1 MRSGY
6 ENSTQCESTT
16 HLLRYCETGIKDVQ
30 IVQTKFH
37 RLRHYFVGQY
47 WAIFIKNIIII
58 CCLFIYFSRPKKK
71 STQYLKISVISNNTE
86 NLLFCVLW
94 RKVCPAEKKMDF
106 LRNKKKI
113 VFKYKS
119 HPFANLLR
127 WTLHLIILF

>member
-47 WAIFIKNIIII
+47 WAIFIKNIIIT

-71 STQYLKISVISNNTE
+71 STQYLKMSVIII
-86 NLLFCVLW
+86 LKIFYYVFCDAKCVQQ
-94 RKVCPAEKKMDF
+94 
-106 LRNKKKI
+106 KKKWI
-113 VFKYKS
+113 FWETKKKS
-119 HPFANLLR
+119 FLNIKVILL
-127 WTLHLIILF
+127 LICYAELCI